1 MKKLQARLTRTGQSV
16 QGTAADL
23 GSWDVSLGL
32 KRTIY
37 LHNPNDYAKAN
48 LSKLGNK
55 DGRVKLD
62 MPKEIAPGAT
72 EKVDIIIEPQVF
84 ESEIEERN
92 FFNDVLDELSGTV
105 IWEKP

>member
-1 MKKLQARLTRTGQSV
+1 MKKLEARLSRTGQAIK
-16 QGTAADL
+16 GTAADL

-55 DGRVKLD
+55 DGRVKLN
-62 MPKEIAPGAT
+62 MPNEIAPGAT
-72 EKVDIIIEPQVF
+72 ERIEVIIQPQVF
-84 ESEIEERN
+84 ETEIEERN
-92 FFNDVLDELSGTV
+92 FFKDALDELSGTV